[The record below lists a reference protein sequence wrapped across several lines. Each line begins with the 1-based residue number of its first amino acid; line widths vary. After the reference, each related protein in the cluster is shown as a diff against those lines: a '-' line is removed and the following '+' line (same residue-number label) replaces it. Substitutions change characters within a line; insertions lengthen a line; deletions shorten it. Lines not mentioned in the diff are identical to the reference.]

1 MAIDTEA
8 IKVHVRGILE
18 ALGDDPDREGLKE
31 TPDRVARMYEEV
43 FEGMNYTN
51 HEIAQM
57 FNKTFTDRME
67 FGSASRDMVIVRDID
82 IFSYCEHHLALM
94 YDMKVTVAY
103 IPKEK
108 VIGLSKIAR
117 IADMV
122 AKRLQL
128 QEQITIGVIQ
138 YDVRDIDKS
147 FKALH
152 EQGFGSCELNYSEKR
167 FTKELAEQVKAASE
181 KHRIRVTTLVGVPGS
196 KSTWNFRQGP
206 ATIGLVPIDERF
218 EKLDLYRKMI
228 DFCVQAGIPAMHSH
242 FGFIPED
249 PSSAQYKD
257 FIEVMRGLATYA
269 KERNVLIYFETGQET
284 PITLIRAIR
293 DIGTG
298 NLFINC
304 DLANLLMY
312 GKSNSLDAVKLFGNL
327 IKEFHAKD
335 GKYPDPNNPY
345 ELGHEVPIPTGD
357 VDFPAV
363 IAELKKQGFK
373 GAITIEC
380 ELNGTR
386 HDYVIQTRK
395 YLQELLDR

>member
-1 MAIDTEA
+1 MNIRKYIWAYVVAMALICPGVKA
-8 IKVHVRGILE
+8 
-18 ALGDDPDREGLKE
+18 
-31 TPDRVARMYEEV
+31 
-43 FEGMNYTN
+43 
-51 HEIAQM
+51 
-57 FNKTFTDRME
+57 
-67 FGSASRDMVIVRDID
+67 
-82 IFSYCEHHLALM
+82 
-94 YDMKVTVAY
+94 
-103 IPKEK
+103 
-108 VIGLSKIAR
+108 
-117 IADMV
+117 
-122 AKRLQL
+122 

-181 KHRIRVTTLVGVPGS
+181 KHRMRVTTLVGVPGS

-284 PITLIRAIR
+284 PITL
-293 DIGTG
+293 
-298 NLFINC
+298 
-304 DLANLLMY
+304 LMY

>member
-1 MAIDTEA
+1 MSIRNYIWTCAVAMALIGP
-8 IKVHVRGILE
+8 V
-18 ALGDDPDREGLKE
+18 
-31 TPDRVARMYEEV
+31 
-43 FEGMNYTN
+43 
-51 HEIAQM
+51 
-57 FNKTFTDRME
+57 
-67 FGSASRDMVIVRDID
+67 
-82 IFSYCEHHLALM
+82 
-94 YDMKVTVAY
+94 MKA
-103 IPKEK
+103 
-108 VIGLSKIAR
+108 
-117 IADMV
+117 
-122 AKRLQL
+122 

-138 YDVRDIDKS
+138 YDVCDIDKS
-147 FKALH
+147 FKDLH

-167 FTKELAEQVKAASE
+167 FTKELADV
-181 KHRIRVTTLVGVPGS
+181 
-196 KSTWNFRQGP
+196 
-206 ATIGLVPIDERF
+206 
-218 EKLDLYRKMI
+218 YRKMI

-249 PSSAQYKD
+249 PSSVQYKD

-269 KERNVLIYFETGQET
+269 KERNVMIYFETGQET

-335 GKYPDPNNPY
+335 GKYPDPGNPY
-345 ELGHEVPIPTGD
+345 ELGREVPIPTGD

-395 YLQELLDR
+395 YLQELLER